1 MAEQISDM
9 KIPPFRN
16 DKKHSSSSNKN
27 SNNTRS
33 INTSQTE
40 EVGLQSSYIQSQIQI
55 QKERGNWH
63 VDLTNVLQDD
73 DDNEE
78 LRRHSSDQAVNSEDD
93 YSDEEEISI
102 ASELQRLNTTSNSS
116 DGRSK
121 SEYIPSTLSE
131 DTTIPKRNRSN
142 PSLRSNPLSNSLTT
156 ATKRGNKAPNV
167 MKRCLSDISLVD
179 MLKIQSIDE
188 KNEFKVR
195 VILHCNVNFVL
206 DMLIFVLNRTNI
218 Y

>member
-1 MAEQISDM
+1 M
-9 KIPPFRN
+9 KIPPFS
-16 DKKHSSSSNKN
+16 KKHSSSSNNKN
-27 SNNTRS
+27 SNSTRS

-78 LRRHSSDQAVNSEDD
+78 LRRHSSDQAINSEDD

-102 ASELQRLNTTSNSS
+102 ASELQRLNNNTSTMNS

-121 SEYIPSTLSE
+121 SEYTPSSTTITAE
-131 DTTIPKRNRSN
+131 DTTTIIIPKHNRSN
-142 PSLRSNPLSNSLTT
+142 PSLRSNPLSNSLTMN
-156 ATKRGNKAPNV
+156 KRGNKAPNV

-188 KNEFKVR
+188 KNEFKVSC
-195 VILHCNVNFVL
+195 VHMIS
-206 DMLIFVLNRTNI
+206 IS
-218 Y
+218 YKPY

>member
-1 MAEQISDM
+1 M
-9 KIPPFRN
+9 KIPPFN
-16 DKKHSSSSNKN
+16 KKHSSSSS
-27 SNNTRS
+27 SNNNNNSSRS
-33 INTSQTE
+33 INTTQTE

-102 ASELQRLNTTSNSS
+102 ASELQRVGNNTSGS

-121 SEYIPSTLSE
+121 SEYIQPTTAE
-131 DTTIPKRNRSN
+131 DITIIPKRNRSN
-142 PSLRSNPLSNSLTT
+142 PSLRSNPLSNSLTMN
-156 ATKRGNKAPNV
+156 KRGNKAPNV

-188 KNEFKVR
+188 KNEFKVSC
-195 VILHCNVNFVL
+195 VCIAMLICAY
-206 DMLIFVLNRTNI
+206 DMLNCILNCTNI
-218 Y
+218 YN

>member
-33 INTSQTE
+33 INTTQTE
-40 EVGLQSSYIQSQIQI
+40 EVGLQSSYIQSQIQM

-63 VDLTNVLQDD
+63 VDLKNVLQDD

-78 LRRHSSDQAVNSEDD
+78 LRRHSSDQAVNSEDE

-121 SEYIPSTLSE
+121 SEYITSLTTE
-131 DTTIPKRNRSN
+131 DTTIIPKRNN
-142 PSLRSNPLSNSLTT
+142 RSNPLSNSLTMN
-156 ATKRGNKAPNV
+156 KRGNKAPNV

-195 VILHCNVNFVL
+195 VILQ
-206 DMLIFVLNRTNI
+206 
-218 Y
+218 